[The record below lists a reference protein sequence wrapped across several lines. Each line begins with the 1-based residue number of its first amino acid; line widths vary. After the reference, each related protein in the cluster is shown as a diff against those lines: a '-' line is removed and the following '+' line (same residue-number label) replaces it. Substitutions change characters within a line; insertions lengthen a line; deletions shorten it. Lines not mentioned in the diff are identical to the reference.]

1 MKTILQGWHF
11 MRILRLVLAIVI
23 LAQGVIARD
32 TVSIVIGAVFGAMAV
47 ANIGCCGPA
56 GCAVNPRSTKNRTE
70 EVQFEEVVPD
80 K

>member
-11 MRILRLVLAIVI
+11 MRILRLVLAVGI
-23 LAQGVIARD
+23 LAQGIIAKD
-32 TVSIVIGAVFGAMAV
+32 TVTILLGVVFGGMAI

-56 GCAVNPRSTKNRTE
+56 GCAVNQRSTNSKTE
-70 EVQFEEVVPD
+70 DIQYEEVVSN